1 MYILNSLRSAG
12 PRIAIILAVLASSQ
26 NIRAQNTGWINPGTG
41 DWFVNGNWNSGLPT
55 ALTSTSI
62 SNGGTAQILSGTAYS
77 RFGYL
82 GFEVNSSGRVAVD
95 GAGSQW
101 NISGASSLLE
111 IGRSA
116 GSSGNLT
123 ISNGGVVN
131 VNSNGVYLGSDSAS
145 ASGAISISGTGSQLN
160 TTHLRVGNQGAGSL
174 SVSDGGTVNSSL
186 AVTIGGEST
195 AAGSVSL
202 SGVGSSITAD
212 QLRVGHNGAGT
223 LGISQGASATSNGAY
238 IGTFGSSRS
247 AAVISGNGSAWS
259 VLQDLAY
266 VGFSTGTEGTL
277 TLSDGGTF
285 GVTNGTGTLYI
296 GFSTGAQGTLN
307 IGDYSGGSTAGTLNA
322 NSVVANSG
330 TGTINF
336 NQTNASSISQPVSGN
351 MTVNQRGVGSTTF
364 SGNNTYTGAT
374 AVSSG
379 TLLVNGTNTVGN
391 GTTGAYSVTGTGILG
406 GNGTINLS
414 AVNLGVTVASGGA
427 LSPGASGAGTLT
439 LTLGTGVLDVSA
451 AVSGSN
457 AGALKFELS
466 SLLSSDKIA
475 LTNGGLN
482 IGSGFL
488 NFNDFLFTALVG
500 FNDGSYTLIDTNSTI
515 TGTLGSSL
523 SGIIGGK
530 NATIGLSGNGQDLM
544 LNVVPEP
551 SIYALLALGAL
562 AIFSAMR
569 CRRANS

>member
-1 MYILNSLRSAG
+1 
-12 PRIAIILAVLASSQ
+12 
-26 NIRAQNTGWINPGTG
+26 
-41 DWFVNGNWNSGLPT
+41 
-55 ALTSTSI
+55 
-62 SNGGTAQILSGTAYS
+62 
-77 RFGYL
+77 
-82 GFEVNSSGRVAVD
+82 
-95 GAGSQW
+95 
-101 NISGASSLLE
+101 
-111 IGRSA
+111 
-116 GSSGNLT
+116 
-123 ISNGGVVN
+123 
-131 VNSNGVYLGSDSAS
+131 
-145 ASGAISISGTGSQLN
+145 
-160 TTHLRVGNQGAGSL
+160 
-174 SVSDGGTVNSSL
+174 
-186 AVTIGGEST
+186 
-195 AAGSVSL
+195 
-202 SGVGSSITAD
+202 
-212 QLRVGHNGAGT
+212 
-223 LGISQGASATSNGAY
+223 
-238 IGTFGSSRS
+238 
-247 AAVISGNGSAWS
+247 
-259 VLQDLAY
+259 
-266 VGFSTGTEGTL
+266 
-277 TLSDGGTF
+277 
-285 GVTNGTGTLYI
+285 
-296 GFSTGAQGTLN
+296 
-307 IGDYSGGSTAGTLNA
+307 
-322 NSVVANSG
+322 
-330 TGTINF
+330 
-336 NQTNASSISQPVSGN
+336 

-457 AGALKFELS
+457 AGALKFELG

-475 LTNGGLN
+475 LTSGGLN